1 VDGRPWLG
9 RYISMTPP
17 EFLPP
22 LNKDDALKFQE
33 NMDVLLGQIA
43 AHELRLSHSYARLG
57 ARLREA
63 EVEQHWVALGY
74 SKFPHYLLAVG
85 KKIGRERSQM
95 YAFLSVA
102 TDLLPHLTE
111 EQLEE
116 IGISKA
122 HQLRRLVKQGGSV
135 QALLSDSEFEEGQDP
150 PALVR
155 IMDYAADP
163 KVTAAL
169 LRVKVNELLHIKESP
184 QGTWLEIGGFYAD
197 AGERKEISEFWE
209 LGRKVLE
216 TTSESEHE
224 VRKQVFL
231 AAVREA
237 RSTWAAEAGYGSN

>member
-1 VDGRPWLG
+1 
-9 RYISMTPP
+9 MTSP

-135 QALLSDSEFEEGQDP
+135 QALLPDPNSEFEEGQDP
-150 PALVR
+150 PTLVR
-155 IMDYAADP
+155 LMDYAADP
-163 KVTAAL
+163 KVTAAQ
-169 LRVKVNELLHIKESP
+169 LRVRVNKMLHIFEP
-184 QGTWLEIGGFYAD
+184 EQGTWLELPGFPVTTD
-197 AGERKEISEFWE
+197 ERREINEFWE
-209 LGRKVLE
+209 LGARVLQLNGE
-216 TTSESEHE
+216 AENYALKKE
-224 VRKQVFL
+224 VFL
-231 AAVREA
+231 ASVREA
-237 RSTWAAEAGYGSN
+237 IGQWNGELSNET

>member
-1 VDGRPWLG
+1 
-9 RYISMTPP
+9 MTNP

-122 HQLRRLVKQGGSV
+122 HQLRRLVKQGGRVDSV
-135 QALLSDSEFEEGQDP
+135 ISSFGADESPEGES
-150 PALVR
+150 VR

-169 LRVKVNELLHIKESP
+169 LRVKVNELLHCHEGP
-184 QGTWLEIGGFYAD
+184 QGSWLDLQGFYATPE
-197 AGERKEISEFWE
+197 ERKEIDQFWTW
-209 LGRKVLE
+209 GKTCLE
-216 TTSESEHE
+216 ITSESEHE
-224 VRKQVFL
+224 WKKEVFM
-231 AAVREA
+231 AAVRECL
-237 RSTWAAEAGYGSN
+237 SSWAETANAQ

>member
-1 VDGRPWLG
+1 VT
-9 RYISMTPP
+9 SP

-122 HQLRRLVKQGGSV
+122 HQLRRLVKQGGRV
-135 QALLSDSEFEEGQDP
+135 DAEIPDQNNQTEDTFGT
-150 PALVR
+150 VR

-169 LRVKVNELLHIKESP
+169 LRVKVNELLHCHEDQP
-184 QGTWLEIGGFYAD
+184 GLWYDLGGFYATAD
-197 AGERKEISEFWE
+197 ERKEIEEWWAVCKTLISVSDEE
-209 LGRKVLE
+209 P
-216 TTSESEHE
+216 EH
-224 VRKQVFL
+224 VWKKAAIL
-231 AAVREA
+231 ASAREMIG
-237 RSTWAAEAGYGSN
+237 TYVGQ

>member
-1 VDGRPWLG
+1 
-9 RYISMTPP
+9 MTNP

-122 HQLRRLVKQGGSV
+122 HQLRRLVKQGGRV
-135 QALLSDSEFEEGQDP
+135 DAEIPDQNNQTEDTFGT
-150 PALVR
+150 VR

-163 KVTAAL
+163 KVTAKQ
-169 LRVKVNELLHIKESP
+169 LRVKVNELLHVTEDV
-184 QGTWLEIGGFYAD
+184 QGLWLDLGGFYATQD
-197 AGERKEISEFWE
+197 ERKEIEQFWE
-209 LGRKVLE
+209 LGKKLLAPKDDQQDHVW
-216 TTSESEHE
+216 
-224 VRKQVFL
+224 KKIVFMDS
-231 AAVREA
+231 VREA
-237 RSTWAAEAGYGSN
+237 VSTWAGEAANDKLD